1 MLCIGKI
8 KIKSGLFSVYI
19 TEDVKGKFPSFISI
33 PKLYSWVAPAKF
45 TDQKNNVG
53 TLQFNKNSIKIS
65 WWIKF
70 NFWTNQ
76 FV

>member
-33 PKLYSWVAPAKF
+33 PKLYS
-45 TDQKNNVG
+45 
-53 TLQFNKNSIKIS
+53 
-65 WWIKF
+65 
-70 NFWTNQ
+70 
-76 FV
+76 